1 MKLRMNLFMT
11 ALLALSLIASV
22 SAQMGR
28 GGHGPGQPG
37 IQQPGHA
44 GHGGGMHMQLTDEQQ
59 KELEATV
66 TSLHEQGATRQEIR
80 AAVDAL
86 FAGWGIERPQ
96 PGDHANGPQL
106 TDEQREQLHATVQGL
121 RDQDAAPEEIH
132 AAVKALFDE
141 WGIDMP
147 AHFPGRMGRMGQNG
161 FGSPQLTDEQR
172 EQLHATVQGLRDQ
185 DAAPEEIHAAVK
197 ALFDE
202 WGIDMPAHFP
212 GRMGRMGQNG
222 FGSPQLTDEQRE
234 QLHST
239 VQGLRDQDATREE
252 IRAAVDALFTEWGIE
267 RPQHDQGHKGPA
279 WMQNLTQE
287 QRQSIR
293 DMIRHMRTDG
303 ASRQEIHDAVQKQ
316 LQEWGVDGDA
326 GGQGLLQ
333 KNDGTLKAS
342 NAPNPFNPTTTI
354 TYTLKQDGPVSVK
367 VYNTQGRLIRTLVNS
382 EATEGTHQVTWNG
395 LNDQGETVS
404 SGLYFYKVVSNGE
417 VLTERMTLMK

>member
-172 EQLHATVQGLRDQ
+172 EQLHA
-185 DAAPEEIHAAVK
+185 
-197 ALFDE
+197 
-202 WGIDMPAHFP
+202 
-212 GRMGRMGQNG
+212 
-222 FGSPQLTDEQRE
+222 
-234 QLHST
+234 T